1 MGEMRWVAAVIALS
15 GGPEIEPRVERVIG
29 DVVRIEGHEEVVS
42 TFPFKVAGER
52 RRLEFECA
60 KLTDVNSILCFGG
73 LQIGSGPI
81 A

>member
-1 MGEMRWVAAVIALS
+1 MGEMRWVAAVVAPS

-29 DVVRIEGHEEVVS
+29 DVVGSRATKRS
-42 TFPFKVAGER
+42 FQPSPFKVAGER

-60 KLTDVNSILCFGG
+60 KLTDVNRILCFGG

-81 A
+81 V